1 MNRSWPI
8 GDTDALLI
16 ERLEQNDSS
25 QRIQDLISHVGMTL
39 SDTIDHDAGFT
50 TPLNLFAAAGPV
62 VRLDFSG

>member
-25 QRIQDLISHVGMTL
+25 QHIQDLISHVGMTL

-50 TPLNLFAAAGPV
+50 TP
-62 VRLDFSG
+62 